1 MRIIHVFLIATRAT
15 MTEDDDAEEGD
26 EEGEEKNTEDSDNG
40 LQNGVLQ
47 AFPRV
52 SHAGQGVVCNTNVSV
67 NSDSLFFTHK
77 LFRLSS
83 SVSVGF
89 RVCLSACLSTC
100 LPACLSVCLPVCL
113 SVCLPACLPV
123 CLYVRLSV
131 CLSVCLNLLSLF
143 LFYFCRHL
151 LYRR

>member
-1 MRIIHVFLIATRAT
+1 

-52 SHAGQGVVCNTNVSV
+52 SHAGQGVVCNTNVSIS
-67 NSDSLFFTHK
+67 SDSL
-77 LFRLSS
+77 LFYTQTVPSPPVYLC
-83 SVSVGF
+83 GF
-89 RVCLSACLSTC
+89 PCLS
-100 LPACLSVCLPVCL
+100 VCL

-123 CLYVRLSV
+123 GQSVCLPACLPVCLSV
-131 CLSVCLNLLSLF
+131 CLSVCLFVCLNLSIVSLCFFPISAAIFCIVACRLSLH
-143 LFYFCRHL
+143 R
-151 LYRR
+151 